1 MKYTKIIQYKELYSQ
16 RNHYTL
22 VANELYT
29 LKELQ
34 KLKRAYKINNDDY
47 TIIDVPKNKT
57 GFIFGARF
65 ELIKSS
71 I

>member
-1 MKYTKIIQYKELYSQ
+1 MKYAKIIQYKKLYSQ
-16 RNHYTL
+16 HNYYTL

-34 KLKRAYKINNDDY
+34 KLKKAYKINNNDY

-57 GFIFGARF
+57 SFVFGARF